1 MSAVLTKAPVQE
13 VAALE
18 VVEKA
23 VEKSEIEA
31 RPPLLDRPMD
41 LPTFPMEVG
50 YREIYDPQ
58 TKTFSQ
64 LPLTLLELL
73 YPIDEDVGVV
83 TVADSPLHDILV
95 TLLTTM
101 LRVYLGARDWLI
113 TSNVIVHWGYKRA
126 PYKSPDISAMLG
138 GKVPDIEEKS
148 YRVGRDGPL
157 PSFVVE
163 ITSEETRHTD
173 LYEKNLLYAAVGV
186 KEYLIIDILANRR
199 QKWNLIGY
207 RLDNRPRYKKLTPD
221 EEGGLRFETVGLR
234 FVGIGNERID
244 IFDLATGE
252 RLLRPG
258 ELKLKAEAEAAR
270 ADAEAARADA
280 EVARA
285 DAEAARADAEAARAD
300 AEAQA
305 RAALEAQ
312 VAELT
317 VRLTAQGSGV
327 GD

>member
-1 MSAVLTKAPVQE
+1 MSAVLTKTAAPRV
-13 VAALE
+13 
-18 VVEKA
+18 KA
-23 VEKSEIEA
+23 VEELEEEEKLEIVA
-31 RPPLLDRPMD
+31 QSSVLDRPMN

-50 YREIYDPQ
+50 YRELYDPQ

-101 LRVYLGARDWLI
+101 LRVYLSARSWLI
-113 TSNVIVHWGYKRA
+113 TSDVIVHWGYKRA
-126 PYKSPDISAMLG
+126 PYKSPDIAAMLG

-157 PSFVVE
+157 PSFVIEV
-163 ITSEETRHTD
+163 TSEETRHTD

-207 RLDNRPRYKKLTPD
+207 RLDNKPRYKKLTPD
-221 EEGGLRFETVGLR
+221 EEGGLRFESVGLR
-234 FVGIGNERID
+234 FVGFGNERID

-252 RLLRPG
+252 RLLRPD
-258 ELKLKAEAEAAR
+258 ELKLKADIEAARADTETAR
-270 ADAEAARADA
+270 ADAEAS
-280 EVARA
+280 V
-285 DAEAARADAEAARAD
+285 
-300 AEAQA
+300 

-317 VRLTAQGSGV
+317 ARLAALENKTS
-327 GD
+327 D